1 MKDGIGLCNNQ
12 PYFLSL
18 CVVPTL
24 QWRLSLFSQ
33 IVKKCHQKVLDEFP
47 TSVVLDV
54 NKKKNP
60 QEQDFFFVYIR
71 NFNSNVTWKFLSVNR
86 NIGDCFHVLHP
97 KLLIVEI
104 RLPTYCLHVDN
115 HLAAPW
121 MNEYVHSCNYSRML
135 SIHICITTWCI
146 PNFDVT
152 HFELEGVYIM
162 AILVVDFSREGY
174 KSRKVFG

>member
-115 HLAAPW
+115 HLAAP
-121 MNEYVHSCNYSRML
+121 
-135 SIHICITTWCI
+135 
-146 PNFDVT
+146 
-152 HFELEGVYIM
+152 
-162 AILVVDFSREGY
+162 
-174 KSRKVFG
+174 